1 MKIEPTNVGS
11 FCIYNKPIKTH
22 TMKTQFLVIN
32 KFDETYIVDDL
43 DALKSEMYE
52 CELETNSLEQINEW
66 FNDTHKVFKV
76 TGEIEELN

>member
-1 MKIEPTNVGS
+1 
-11 FCIYNKPIKTH
+11 
-22 TMKTQFLVIN
+22 MKTPFLVIN

>member
-1 MKIEPTNVGS
+1 
-11 FCIYNKPIKTH
+11 
-22 TMKTQFLVIN
+22 
-32 KFDETYIVDDL
+32 
-43 DALKSEMYE
+43 MYE

>member
-1 MKIEPTNVGS
+1 
-11 FCIYNKPIKTH
+11 
-22 TMKTQFLVIN
+22 MKTQFLVIN

-66 FNDTHKVFKV
+66 FNDTHKVFKI
-76 TGEIEELN
+76 TGEIEEIN

>member
-1 MKIEPTNVGS
+1 
-11 FCIYNKPIKTH
+11 
-22 TMKTQFLVIN
+22 MKTQFLVIN

>member
-1 MKIEPTNVGS
+1 
-11 FCIYNKPIKTH
+11 
-22 TMKTQFLVIN
+22 MKTQFLVIN

-76 TGEIEELN
+76 TGEIEELNQASTTPERIFNSINN